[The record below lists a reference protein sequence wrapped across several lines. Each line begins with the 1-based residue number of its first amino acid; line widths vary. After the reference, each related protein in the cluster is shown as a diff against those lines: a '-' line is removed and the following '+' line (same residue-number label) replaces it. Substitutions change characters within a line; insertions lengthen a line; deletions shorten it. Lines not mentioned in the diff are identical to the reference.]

1 MVIRV
6 HVGPARAL
14 FGPISA
20 ALLLAVSTVQAQT
33 TPSGVTLACASPTST
48 GNTASL
54 DTAASVWGVDIG
66 SGVTP
71 AAAYFHGSP
80 WIAGPV
86 GSSGWI
92 GAVTGTDPTSVRY
105 SLQVTAADPNIV
117 LGSAQITY
125 AYSVDNTVTG
135 ITWNGSALSSVGGDY
150 ATTTAAVTAP
160 VTLANGGNTLLFT
173 TTNAGNPYGLNAK
186 ITLTY
191 DCQLS
196 TTGVSTGTSGTVPVP
211 VDDPVALAA
220 LMAALGVAGA
230 MAVRRRRQRQG

>member
-1 MVIRV
+1 MIVNDKSIVIAENQYMNCA
-6 HVGPARAL
+6 GPV
-14 FGPISA
+14 PIA
-20 ALLLAVSTVQAQT
+20 
-33 TPSGVTLACASPTST
+33 VTLACASPTST

-54 DTAASVWGVDIG
+54 DTAANVWGVDIG

-71 AAAYFHGSP
+71 AAAFYYGAP
-80 WIAGPV
+80 WVAGPA
-86 GSSGWI
+86 GIGAWI
-92 GAVTGTDPTSVRY
+92 GANSGAAPATLTY
-105 SLQVTAADPNIV
+105 SLNVAATDANIV
-117 LGSAQITY
+117 LSSAQITY
-125 AYSVDNTVTG
+125 EYSIDDSATG
-135 ITWNGSALSSVGGDY
+135 ITWNGSALPSTGGGFSSI
-150 ATTTAAVTAP
+150 TTAVTAP
-160 VTLANGGNTLLFT
+160 VTLVSGNNTLLFQSGNVT
-173 TTNAGNPYGLNAK
+173 NPYGLNAK